1 MITIESQN
9 NAKIKVLGVG
19 GGGGNAVNNMMECA
33 LNGVEFIVCNTDAQ
47 ALENSRADDKLRLGE
62 KLTNGLGAGADPQI
76 GWKAAMESQ
85 ADIASSIEGSDMIF
99 VTCGLGGGT
108 GTGAAPVVC
117 QTAKEAGILTVAVV
131 TMPFSF
137 EGLRRKKHAEA
148 GLAQLK
154 KHVDTLIVI
163 PNDRLLDLSDED
175 MSMLD
180 AFRAADA
187 ILMSAVRGISDI
199 IVTPGLINVDF
210 KDVRAVMMDG
220 GLALMGQGVASGEG
234 RALAAAQMATNS
246 PLLDGVN
253 IEGATGILVNITG
266 GTDLGLREVNEAMTY
281 IQQHAHPDANIIFGS
296 VINQQSLDEVRITVI
311 ATGGDGAS
319 QRATDMEH
327 EVVLEAVG
335 QDSRA
340 VASQQTS
347 LPTVHNPYE
356 LPAAQ
361 RRANRAPATASTPT
375 AAPQVQASTPSDTST
390 ASVQGSARTVAS
402 APKASLD
409 PFPGNAESEY
419 DTPAF
424 LRRK

>member
-19 GGGGNAVNNMMECA
+19 GGGGNAVNNMMASE
-33 LNGVEFIVCNTDAQ
+33 LNGVEFIGCNTDAQ
-47 ALENSRADDKLRLGE
+47 ALENSQADDKLRLGE

-163 PNDRLLDLSDED
+163 PNDRLLDLSAED

-180 AFRAADA
+180 AFRCADA

-234 RALAAAQMATNS
+234 RALVAAQMATNS

-266 GTDLGLREVNEAMTY
+266 GADLGLREVNEAMTY

-296 VINQQSLDEVRITVI
+296 VINQQSHDEVRITVI

-319 QRATDMEH
+319 QRVADVEH

-340 VASQQTS
+340 MASQQPS
-347 LPTVHNPYE
+347 LPPVHNPYE

-361 RRANRAPATASTPT
+361 RRASRPTATASAPPVATQAPT
-375 AAPQVQASTPSDTST
+375 SSNTEQAAPNF
-390 ASVQGSARTVAS
+390 QGSGRTATS
-402 APKASLD
+402 APKTSID

>member
-1 MITIESQN
+1 
-9 NAKIKVLGVG
+9 
-19 GGGGNAVNNMMECA
+19 MMECE
-33 LNGVEFIVCNTDAQ
+33 LNGVEFIVCNTDTQ

-76 GWKAAMESQ
+76 GWKSAMESQ
-85 ADIASSIEGSDMIF
+85 ADIASAIEGSDMIF

-131 TMPFSF
+131 TMPFIF
-137 EGLRRKKHAEA
+137 EGARRMKHAEA

-163 PNDRLLDLSDED
+163 PNDRLLELGSEDL
-175 MSMLD
+175 SMLD
-180 AFRAADA
+180 AFRCADN

-234 RALAAAQMATNS
+234 RALAAAQIATNS

-266 GTDLGLREVNEAMTY
+266 GSDLGLREVNTAMTY
-281 IQQHAHPDANIIFGS
+281 IQQNAHPDANIIFGS
-296 VINQQSLDEVRITVI
+296 VIDEQSNDEVRITVI
-311 ATGGDGAS
+311 ATGGCGAS
-319 QRATDMEH
+319 QRIADTEQ

-340 VASQQTS
+340 LASQQTS

-361 RRANRAPATASTPT
+361 RRANQTPAPASAPVATQKRPETTALGTNTNLQGSNRTASTAT
-375 AAPQVQASTPSDTST
+375 H
-390 ASVQGSARTVAS
+390 VAI
-402 APKASLD
+402 D